1 MFTIDLLKGQGI
13 PIKSRPEGIL
23 VSAVTLVVPLLA
35 GIALVCFYMTG
46 RVAVAVQ
53 KQQVAGYSKQ
63 IEKLAEAVAQQESY
77 KRETISQNGCLA
89 EVSAN
94 IDRHTLWTP
103 ILVTVVE
110 SMPDSMVM
118 TKLEVKRKS
127 DRRSVPKK
135 DDPMKMVDVNVMIQR
150 LLINITGDPKQ
161 DHDQA
166 VKSFTERLRFS
177 ETLGPKL
184 EKIEVEQKTTKNGQQ
199 EELSYEIDCVFKP
212 HT

>member
-23 VSAVTLVVPLLA
+23 ISAVTLVVPLLA

-53 KQQVAGYSKQ
+53 RQQIAGHSKQ
-63 IEKLAEAVAQQESY
+63 IDKLADAVAQQELFKSE
-77 KRETISQNGCLA
+77 KNAQNGCLA

-94 IDRHTLWTP
+94 IDRHILWTP

-118 TKLEVKRKS
+118 TKLEVKRS
-127 DRRSVPKK
+127 SERRSVPRK
-135 DDPMKMVDVNVMIQR
+135 DDPTKMVDVNVMVKR
-150 LLINITGDPKQ
+150 LLISITGDPR
-161 DHDQA
+161 HDYDKA
-166 VKSFTERLRFS
+166 VKDFTERLRFS

-184 EKIEVEQKTTKNGQQ
+184 DKIEVEQKTNKNGQQ
-199 EELSYEIDCVFKP
+199 DELSYEIDCVFKVNI
-212 HT
+212 